1 MECSN
6 GRNVMTGRDTI
17 LIVDDMEIN
26 RVILR
31 GVFEADYNL
40 LEAENG
46 QQALVFLEH
55 DMEASEIIMKPCE
68 PYVVKRRVQNII
80 ELNQHRLNQE
90 ELIEEQAAR
99 LRESNSAMIDAL
111 SSIIEYRSA
120 ETEQHIRRT
129 MEIFKPVLNVWTEAD
144 ASLIRLGEKDAC
156 MLSCHDITR
165 YK

>member
-6 GRNVMTGRDTI
+6 GGNVMTGRDTI

-31 GVFEADYNL
+31 GVFEADYNF
-40 LEAENG
+40 LEAENRQSG
-46 QQALVFLEH
+46 
-55 DMEASEIIMKPCE
+55 MISEFPVIVIAAE
-68 PYVVKRRVQNII
+68 DSVQNII

-90 ELIEEQAAR
+90 ALIG
-99 LRESNSAMIDAL
+99 
-111 SSIIEYRSA
+111 
-120 ETEQHIRRT
+120 EQHTRRT
-129 MEIFKPVLNVWTEAD
+129 MEIFKTVMNVWTEAD
-144 ASLIRLGEKDAC
+144 ASLIQWGEKDAC